1 MAALSISEVLDK
13 LIAREDTAVSISTM
27 VPVVS
32 AVGQV
37 LTAAGSRIRPMS
49 NPVLAYSTLD
59 DATFSTWDNSSA
71 KTSQALGGDVGEVTA
86 FTAYAI
92 VAYPNNYDVDI
103 ASFPQEFA
111 LSMANGFAKYID
123 DRVLNTATTG
133 VIAVAS
139 GVSNTYPTTTSG
151 ATTYQLRTDLVDT
164 MGLVLTDGYRVNGI
178 VGEIG
183 EEAEVLNAVGSNG
196 TPVFTLGDDG
206 NVSRLIGKPYASTV
220 VNLTNGAR
228 FVVGDWTKLVVGLY
242 RNLEYKKFESGSVN
256 IGGTEY
262 NLIERNMV
270 AVRAEARVAFKV
282 TRSAAFAYLY
292 NA

>member
-1 MAALSISEVLDK
+1 MALSISEILDK
-13 LIAREDTAVSISTM
+13 LIAREDTSVSISAM

-37 LTAAGSRIRPMS
+37 LTSAGSRIRPMS
-49 NPVLAYSTLD
+49 QPVLAYSTLD

-92 VAYPNNYDVDI
+92 VAYPNNYDVDV
-103 ASFPQEFA
+103 AAFPQEFA
-111 LSMANGFAKYID
+111 MSMANGFARYID
-123 DRVLNTATTG
+123 DRVLNTASTG
-133 VIAVAS
+133 IIAVAS
-139 GVSNTYPTTTSG
+139 GVANTYPTTVSG
-151 ATTYQLRTDLVDT
+151 ATTYQLYTDLVKT
-164 MGLVLTDGYRVNGI
+164 MGLVLADGYRVNGI

-183 EEAEVLNAVGSNG
+183 EETDVLNTVSTTGQPIFITGTNG
-196 TPVFTLGDDG
+196 EISRV
-206 NVSRLIGKPYASTV
+206 VSKPYASTI
-220 VNLTNGAR
+220 VNLANGAR
-228 FVVGDWTKLVVGLY
+228 FVAGDWSKLVVGIY
-242 RNLEYKKFESGSVN
+242 KNLEYKKFESGSVN

-282 TRSAAFAYLY
+282 TKSAAFAYLY
-292 NA
+292 DA